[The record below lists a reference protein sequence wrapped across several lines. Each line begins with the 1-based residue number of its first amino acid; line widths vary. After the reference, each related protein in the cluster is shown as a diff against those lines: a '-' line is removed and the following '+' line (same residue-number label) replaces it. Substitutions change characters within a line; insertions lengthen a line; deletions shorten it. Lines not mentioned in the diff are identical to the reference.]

1 MDSTLAAE
9 TQNFLV
15 PNATIFVVSL
25 IFLVILW
32 FFYRFVVPPLTKA
45 MAERDEMNRRQAEE
59 RDAAVRRLAEAQE
72 RYDAA
77 LADARAQAT
86 AVKDE
91 ARADAQRIRDEM
103 RAETDRKVAA
113 IRERGEAELAQ
124 QRAEAVQELRGQI
137 GGLST
142 DLAGRILGRPVALRR
157 PERGQLPGRVGRAA
171 DGGRAAL
178 MESIAVWVAE
188 LVGFALMLFVLWRYV
203 LPLVTRMVNKR
214 QDEIQR
220 QVDEA
225 NEASRK
231 LEEAH
236 GRFDNAVQQAEAEA
250 ARIRDDARADATRI
264 REELTAQAEADVE
277 RMLQRGQDQ
286 LAAQRDQVVRG
297 LRSELGGASLELA
310 ERTVH
315 KELAD
320 DSARSATVDSFL
332 SEIENLPSPRG
343 RQVAAGGGA

>member
-25 IFLVILW
+25 IFMVILW

-124 QRAEAVQELRGQI
+124 QRAEAVQALRGQI

-142 DLAGRILGRPVALRR
+142 ELAGRILGRPV
-157 PERGQLPGRVGRAA
+157 GQDDQYVASYL
-171 DGGRAAL
+171 
-178 MESIAVWVAE
+178 AE
-188 LVGFALMLFVLWRYV
+188 LDE
-203 LPLVTRMVNKR
+203 R
-214 QDEIQR
+214 Q
-220 QVDEA
+220 
-225 NEASRK
+225 
-231 LEEAH
+231 
-236 GRFDNAVQQAEAEA
+236 
-250 ARIRDDARADATRI
+250 T
-264 REELTAQAEADVE
+264 
-277 RMLQRGQDQ
+277 
-286 LAAQRDQVVRG
+286 
-297 LRSELGGASLELA
+297 
-310 ERTVH
+310 
-315 KELAD
+315 
-320 DSARSATVDSFL
+320 
-332 SEIENLPSPRG
+332 
-343 RQVAAGGGA
+343 AGGQR

>member
-86 AVKDE
+86 AVS
-91 ARADAQRIRDEM
+91 
-103 RAETDRKVAA
+103 
-113 IRERGEAELAQ
+113 ERGEAELAQ

-142 DLAGRILGRPVALRR
+142 DLAGRILGRPVA
-157 PERGQLPGRVGRAA
+157 
-171 DGGRAAL
+171 
-178 MESIAVWVAE
+178 
-188 LVGFALMLFVLWRYV
+188 
-203 LPLVTRMVNKR
+203 
-214 QDEIQR
+214 
-220 QVDEA
+220 
-225 NEASRK
+225 
-231 LEEAH
+231 
-236 GRFDNAVQQAEAEA
+236 
-250 ARIRDDARADATRI
+250 
-264 REELTAQAEADVE
+264 
-277 RMLQRGQDQ
+277 
-286 LAAQRDQVVRG
+286 
-297 LRSELGGASLELA
+297 
-310 ERTVH
+310 
-315 KELAD
+315 
-320 DSARSATVDSFL
+320 
-332 SEIENLPSPRG
+332 
-343 RQVAAGGGA
+343 